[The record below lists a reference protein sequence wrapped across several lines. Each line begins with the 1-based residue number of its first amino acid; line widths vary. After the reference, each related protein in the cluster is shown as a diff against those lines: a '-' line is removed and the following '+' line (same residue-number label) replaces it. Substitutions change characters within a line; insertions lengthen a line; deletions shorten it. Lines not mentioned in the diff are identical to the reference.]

1 MMPSIEDLIREVSV
15 IKVSSDDLALV
26 VGAANQQLAS
36 QSANIAAFVRGSR
49 TGQEAVM
56 ALSVASRGLADAA
69 SSMKALSR
77 TCDTCIQ
84 NLSK

>member
-1 MMPSIEDLIREVSV
+1 MPSIEELIREVST
-15 IKVSSDDLALV
+15 IKLSSDELSDYIANANVILSTQSIGIAALV
-26 VGAANQQLAS
+26 K
-36 QSANIAAFVRGSR
+36 GSR

-56 ALSVASRGLADAA
+56 ALTTATRGLADAA

-77 TCDTCIQ
+77 ISEECVH